1 MVMLSGGIVGADDEA
16 GGTLDARQRPRSGE
30 VGAPGYANQ
39 AQDAVGAL
47 RRSADCGC
55 SGRACG
61 DDGER
66 KPVQLRLVFDPLEC
80 GDEPMVHQ
88 RNIEVCVGVPHL
100 FMAG

>member
-16 GGTLDARQRPRSGE
+16 GGTLMRDSGPAWR
-30 VGAPGYANQ
+30 GRAPGYDKPG
-39 AQDAVGAL
+39 QDAVGAL
-47 RRSADCGC
+47 RRSADCGLQWPC
-55 SGRACG
+55 LRRRRRAEAG
-61 DDGER
+61 AVG
-66 KPVQLRLVFDPLEC
+66 LVFDPLEC